1 MESNGRGKRQLRY
14 KVGEDTRTAGPSME
28 RIAPRRNRTLQR
40 IRSGWHRRMGATGL
54 LLATIAVTIAI
65 AG

>member
-1 MESNGRGKRQLRY
+1 MEGNSRGKRQVRY
-14 KVGEDTRTAGPSME
+14 KVEEDTRTAGPSME
-28 RIAPRRNRTLQR
+28 KNAPRRIRTLQR